1 MGRRNGIERIERRI
15 ARLRE
20 RAAEQLEQEQ
30 HTEARLEE
38 LRGVPPAG
46 RLRAARRRR
55 ALARAQRRLDTLRSE
70 RGRLVGA
77 EVRAIMLSLRD
88 QSSRTRGRL
97 DRQLERM
104 APLEREWER
113 LRSMFDTLE
122 ETLGTPAL
130 DGLAAHF
137 QGALEIPEFPVS
149 EQQGY
154 VKPFP
159 PKAILF

>member
-20 RAAEQLEQEQ
+20 RAAEQLEHEQ
-30 HTEARLEE
+30 RSEARLEE
-38 LRGVPPAG
+38 LRGADPAG
-46 RLRAARRRR
+46 RLRAARRER
-55 ALARAQRRLDTLRSE
+55 ALARTQRRLDTLRAE
-70 RGRLVGA
+70 RAQLVDA

-88 QSSRTRGRL
+88 QSSRTRERL

-104 APLEREWER
+104 TPLEREWER

-122 ETLGTPAL
+122 ETLETPAL
-130 DGLAAHF
+130 DGLAVHF
-137 QGALEIPEFPVS
+137 RGVLEIPEFPVT

>member
-20 RAAEQLEQEQ
+20 RAAEQLEHEQ
-30 HTEARLEE
+30 RTEARLEE
-38 LRGVPPAG
+38 LRGAASAG
-46 RLRAARRRR
+46 RLRTARRAR
-55 ALARAQRRLDTLRSE
+55 ALARAQRRLETLRAE
-70 RGRLVGA
+70 RTQLVA
-77 EVRAIMLSLRD
+77 NEVRAIMLSLRD
-88 QSSRTRGRL
+88 QSSRTRERL

-113 LRSMFDTLE
+113 LRSMFGTLE

-130 DGLAAHF
+130 DGLAVHF
-137 QGALEIPEFPVS
+137 QGALEIPEFPVT